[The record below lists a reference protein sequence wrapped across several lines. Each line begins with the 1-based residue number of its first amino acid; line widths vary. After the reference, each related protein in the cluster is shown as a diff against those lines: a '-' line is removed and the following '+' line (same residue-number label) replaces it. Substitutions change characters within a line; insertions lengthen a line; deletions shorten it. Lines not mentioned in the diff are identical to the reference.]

1 MGKRGPK
8 PKPSRIR
15 DLEGNAGRVKRN
27 RREPQPTEG
36 RVTCPSWLS
45 TKGKAEWKRITPEL
59 RRMRLLTIVDRAALA
74 AYCQAYAELEEATE
88 ILNREGRIILVPITH
103 RDKRTG
109 EESIVGEKRIAH
121 PANKLQRDGFTRVKQ
136 FLAEFGL
143 TPASRAKL
151 EGPVEE
157 TGNND
162 PFEALKLRAEKAG

>member
-1 MGKRGPK
+1 MAKRGRRPK
-8 PKPSRIR
+8 PTRVR
-15 DLEGNAGRVKRN
+15 ELEGNPSKRPYN

-88 ILNREGRIILVPITH
+88 ILNREGRIIIVPITY
-103 RDKRTG
+103 RDKQTG
-109 EESIVGEKRIAH
+109 EEKISGEKRVAH
-121 PANKLQRDGFTRVKQ
+121 PANKLQRDGFARVKQ

-151 EGPVEE
+151 EGPVQESD
-157 TGNND
+157 NND